1 MVLNDIRNILQNLNQ
16 ARNWSLQVLQ
26 IKNLKRSGTVYTGR
40 EITLDPVG
48 RLEDFVDEI
57 SEYYVGV
64 KGCFD
69 SKFASLSDYDGSAN
83 GRTIYK
89 LDGAG
94 DLIASEY
101 SSLIESLANPNSE
114 DDPFEMVA
122 RASVLIGQFEKEDEI
137 IPIKLFSMQNPITML
152 KHRFMR
158 NNGCFKE
165 LDEKVLTLRPTIDV
179 LIYGSEVYLF
189 TLNGENLFNM
199 ERSYKALCC
208 DYIARVQE
216 TGMIVNAEKFS
227 SIASS
232 GHNPRRFVSFNQ
244 AHLDKL
250 KNASTRG
257 RIAKK
262 FSIPLKD
269 GKFDTEQ
276 EGVSEKMVKILCDK
290 GMVDPF
296 ENLPMEVP
304 SAKKWE

>member
-1 MVLNDIRNILQNLNQ
+1 MLSDIRNILQNLNQ

-26 IKNLKRSGTVYTGR
+26 IKNLKRDGTVYTGR
-40 EITLDPVG
+40 EIILAPVSRLD
-48 RLEDFVDEI
+48 DFVSEV
-57 SEYYVGV
+57 SEYYIGT

-69 SKFASLSDYDGSAN
+69 SKFVSLSDYDGSAN

-89 LDGAG
+89 LDGG
-94 DLIASEY
+94 SNLIDSEY
-101 SSLIESLANPNSE
+101 SSLIKSLANPNSE
-114 DDPFEMVA
+114 DDPFEMKV
-122 RASVLIGQFEKEDEI
+122 RSLVLIGQFEKENEV
-137 IPIKLFSMQNPITML
+137 IPIKIFSMQNPITML

-158 NNGCFKE
+158 NNGCFRE

-189 TLNGENLFNM
+189 TFNGENLFNM
-199 ERSYKALCC
+199 ERSYKALCFDC
-208 DYIARVQE
+208 IKRVQK
-216 TGMIVNAEKFS
+216 TGIVANAERFL

-250 KNASTRG
+250 KNEGTRI

-262 FSIPLKD
+262 FSIPLKA
-269 GKFDTEQ
+269 GKFDTDQ
-276 EGVSEKMVKILCDK
+276 EGVSEKIVKILCDK

-296 ENLPMEVP
+296 ENLPMEVS